1 MQPARITPK
10 DFFLWVGAMAALYA
24 SIFAFVSLIFGYLD
38 HVFPDPLAYYSGDP
52 YASGISY
59 QMAMIIVLLPVFFA
73 LMRFIRRSIAAD
85 PTRGDVWIRR
95 WALYL
100 TIFIA
105 GVTVA
110 ADLVTLVVYF
120 LNGDVT
126 LRFLLK
132 VVTILLVAA
141 GGFMHFIADLRG
153 FWTAQPRQAVMVA
166 WGVGIVAL
174 VAVVAGFFIV
184 GTPWEARLFRYDD
197 EKVSALQTI
206 QSQVVYHWQSKEV
219 LPATL
224 DELNDSIS
232 GFMVPRDPQTGAA
245 YEYTVTGPLSFELC
259 ATFNA
264 TTQSTSYTINRAVPV
279 MPNGEKGTTQDN
291 WYHDAGRECFTRT
304 IDPELY
310 QPFAK
315 TRVQ

>member
-1 MQPARITPK
+1 
-10 DFFLWVGAMAALYA
+10 MAALYA

-59 QMAMIIVLLPVFFA
+59 QMAMIIVLLPVFFV

-126 LRFLLK
+126 LRFILK

-153 FWTAQPRQAVMVA
+153 FWTAQPRQALMVA
-166 WGVGIVAL
+166 WGVGVVAL
-174 VAVVAGFFIV
+174 AAIIAGFFIV
-184 GTPWEARLFRYDD
+184 GTPWEARLYRYDD
-197 EKVSALQTI
+197 EKVGHLQALQ
-206 QSQVVYHWQSKEV
+206 SQIVNYWQSKEK
-219 LPATL
+219 LPTAL
-224 DELNDSIS
+224 ADLVDPIS
-232 GFMVPRDPQTGAA
+232 GITELRDPQTGAA
-245 YEYTVTGPLSFELC
+245 YEYRVTGPMSFELC

-264 TTQSTSYTINRAVPV
+264 TTQEFSTTRGYSYPTKPMVPGGV
-279 MPNGEKGTTQDN
+279 ESKQDS
-291 WYHDAGRECFTRT
+291 WYHEAGVQCFART
-304 IDPELY
+304 IDPDLY
-310 QPFAK
+310 PPYAK
-315 TRVQ
+315 TRGV